1 MLKVSLYKIE
11 SLVVLE
17 PIGKLSEG
25 DFINASNIIDPFILE
40 NKRLNGLI
48 IYVESFPSWDSF
60 SSLLEHLKFVNNH
73 HKKISHV
80 AFVTNSLL
88 GGFAQNFMDFFI
100 SAEIKTFPYPK
111 LQEAK
116 DWINNT
122 NFKRH
127 GLSIEIERFD
137 GEFMLTFK
145 ISGKLTHEDYEKINP
160 LMESSLKGIKNP
172 KLNVLADISE
182 LEGWEMQAV
191 WDDLKFGLKY
201 RPTFGKIAI
210 YGTQSWIDYGVKIS
224 SWFVGGEIKQ
234 FDHLNDAITWI
245 SEN

>member
-1 MLKVSLYKIE
+1 MLKVDLNKKDSI
-11 SLVVLE
+11 VILE
-17 PIGKLSEG
+17 PIGKLSEE
-25 DFINASNIIDPFILE
+25 DFINASKIIDPFILE
-40 NKRLNGLI
+40 NKKLNGLI

-80 AFVTNSLL
+80 AFVTNSIL
-88 GGFAQNFMDFFI
+88 GSFAQNFMDYFI
-100 SAEIKTFPYPK
+100 SAEIKTFPYLK

-116 DWINNT
+116 DWINNL

-127 GLSIEIERFD
+127 GLTIEIEKFD
-137 GEFMLTFK
+137 DEFMLTFK

-160 LMESSLKGIKNP
+160 LLESSLKGVQNP

-182 LEGWEMQAV
+182 LEGWEIQAA

-201 RPTFGKIAI
+201 GSTFGKIAI

-224 SWFVGGEIKQ
+224 SWFVDGEIKQ